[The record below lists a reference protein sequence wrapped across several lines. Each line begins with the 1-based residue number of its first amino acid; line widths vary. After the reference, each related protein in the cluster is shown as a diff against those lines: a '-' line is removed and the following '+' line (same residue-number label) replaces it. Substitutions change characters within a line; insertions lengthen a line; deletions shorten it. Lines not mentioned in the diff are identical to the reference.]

1 MYVSNLRIKNFRNF
15 GDPPFTMDL
24 QPFTLII
31 GENNIG
37 KTNLLAALSLLFS
50 QEISINSRRNLEIDD
65 INYFTISTFKKQVA
79 DQTIAVDKVKFPE
92 IEIHATLSDIQDE
105 QHSVVGDW
113 YSNTNLTEASVT
125 YRFSLRGNFKREKW
139 IEEQREAI
147 ARRKEEDAKVSEE
160 CVLAPDMLDY
170 SRYVDFPIG
179 EYRHIIFGGG
189 RPSNECES
197 WLLQMLRVEI
207 LDALRDAER
216 ELVAGGEQ
224 RLLFRVL
231 RQSGDSRYTNV
242 KRLISELKNAIDTD
256 PSLAAIKEEV
266 QALLKLVSLSTP
278 DEDHSIGLQF
288 VAIEAAEILKK
299 IGMTYGANPIT
310 VARNGLGRNNLLY
323 LALVLSQLAKPTN
336 ITAGDDAFVCFRLIG
351 IEEPEA
357 HLHPHLQDHLARNI
371 EDIRKEYADSLQLIL
386 TSHSTHVATKLSLQ
400 NTVVLFRRDSDD
412 SLTAH
417 YILDG
422 IDPVKD
428 RNSVRFL
435 NLYLDATKSRMFFAR
450 RIILVEGIA
459 EQVIIPILFEQSTN
473 QTLESIGCAIINVN
487 GVAFRHFL
495 ALVKN
500 SFFKKCVVLTDS
512 DSGTKAENRADS
524 LRVDFKSIPRIDIQ
538 VTTESTFEKDLIS
551 SNRSGDG
558 KELLFNALSMAKPHN
573 GPKLKATTGAK
584 DIEIEVFFAEIE
596 DYKAEFAFSLMSA
609 LNDERESAE
618 KEKRSPKKLAIPD
631 YISQAFNFIKG
642 T

>member
-1 MYVSNLRIKNFRNF
+1 MYISNLKIKNFRNF
-15 GDPPFTMDL
+15 GDQPFMINL

-50 QEISINSRRNLEIDD
+50 QEISIIPRRTLEIDD
-65 INYFTISTFKKQVA
+65 INFLSVSTFKKQVA

-92 IEIHATLSDIQDE
+92 VEINATLSNIQDD
-105 QHSVVGDW
+105 QHSVIGDW
-113 YSNTNLTEASVT
+113 YSNTELTEASVT

-139 IEEQREAI
+139 IEEQRQAI
-147 ARRKEEDAKVSEE
+147 ARRKEEDTKVPAENILDPE
-160 CVLAPDMLDY
+160 LLDY

-179 EYRHIIFGGG
+179 EYRHTIYGGG

-197 WLLQMLRVEI
+197 WLLQMIHVEI

-216 ELVAGGEQ
+216 ELVASGEQ

-231 RQSGDSRYTNV
+231 RQSGDSKYTDV
-242 KRLISELKNAIDTD
+242 KRLIGDLKNAIDAD
-256 PSLAAIKEEV
+256 HSLTAIKKEV
-266 QALLKLVSLSTP
+266 QKLLALVSLNTP

-288 VAIEAAEILKK
+288 AAIEAAEILKK

-336 ITAGDDAFVCFRLIG
+336 IAAGDDAFVCFRLIG

-371 EDIRKEYADSLQLIL
+371 EDIRKEYTDSLQLIL
-386 TSHSTHVATKLSLQ
+386 TSHSTHVATKLALE
-400 NTVVLFRRDSDD
+400 NTVVLFRRDSDGC
-412 SLTAH
+412 LAAH
-417 YILDG
+417 YVLDG
-422 IDPVKD
+422 IDPVKEK
-428 RNSVRFL
+428 NAVRFL

-450 RIILVEGIA
+450 RLILVEGIA
-459 EQVIIPILFEQSTN
+459 EQVVIPILFEQYTIQS
-473 QTLESIGCAIINVN
+473 LESIGCAIINVN

-495 ALVKN
+495 TIVKN
-500 SFFKKCVVLTDS
+500 GFFKRCVVLTDS
-512 DSGTKAENRADS
+512 DSGTKNENRADS
-524 LRVDFKSIPRIDIQ
+524 LQVDFKDIPHIDIQ
-538 VTTESTFEKDLIS
+538 VSSESTFEKDLIS

-558 KELLFNALSMAKPHN
+558 KELLFNALSMTKPRN
-573 GPKLKATTGAK
+573 GPELRAATGK
-584 DIEIEVFFAEIE
+584 SDIDTELFFAEIE
-596 DYKAEFAFSLMSA
+596 DHKAEFAFSLMLA
-609 LNDERESAE
+609 LKDERESAE
-618 KEKRSPKKLAIPD
+618 KEKRSPKKLAIPN
-631 YISQAFNFIKG
+631 YISQAFDFIKG
-642 T
+642 L